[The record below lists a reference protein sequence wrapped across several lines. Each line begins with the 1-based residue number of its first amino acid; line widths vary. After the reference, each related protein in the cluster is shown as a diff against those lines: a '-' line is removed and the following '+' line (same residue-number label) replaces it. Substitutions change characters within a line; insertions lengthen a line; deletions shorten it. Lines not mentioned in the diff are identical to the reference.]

1 MRRLVCACSARYGA
15 LAPSLAGVVR
25 ARAFH
30 ATRAALAE
38 ARKDP
43 YAVLGVPKDAGKED
57 VKKAYY
63 KLVKKCVCARARV
76 MCAPRQWPGDFLYNF
91 FLNLDVRDQG
101 GVLVQATDGENVLYS
116 ILVVE

>member
-1 MRRLVCACSARYGA
+1 MRRLVCACSARFGA

-30 ATRAALAE
+30 ATRAALAD

-43 YAVLGVPKDAGKED
+43 YSVLGVPKDAGKED

-63 KLVKKCVCARARV
+63 KLVKKCV
-76 MCAPRQWPGDFLYNF
+76 F
-91 FLNLDVRDQG
+91 FLGG
-101 GVLVQATDGENVLYS
+101 GVLWHGAGARRGA
-116 ILVVE
+116 